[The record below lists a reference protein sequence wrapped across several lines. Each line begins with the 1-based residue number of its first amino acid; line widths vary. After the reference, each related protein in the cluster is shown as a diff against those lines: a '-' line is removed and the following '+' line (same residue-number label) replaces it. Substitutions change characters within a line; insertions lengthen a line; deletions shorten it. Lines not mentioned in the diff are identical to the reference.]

1 MRYVDH
7 RSPPFLN
14 AMPPSEAVSL
24 EALHRSVLHRYVEG
38 AGSRPAVLVVRYDD
52 GEAVLKDYSR
62 CDPLFAGLIGP
73 LLVWRETSALAR
85 LEGTD
90 GVPRLI
96 RKLGPRAFLME
107 HLRGAVKARK
117 QPQAAQPEFFER
129 LRALVDRIH
138 ARGVAHCDMR
148 RSGNILVD
156 AAGQPYL
163 VDFVSC
169 AFLRPWWHP
178 LGWMFPLLCQA
189 DRDAILKLKNRTV
202 PELLTEAERGR
213 LEHSPVGKLA
223 RGFGA
228 LVRDIFRFLLV
239 RRR

>member
-1 MRYVDH
+1 
-7 RSPPFLN
+7 
-14 AMPPSEAVSL
+14 MPPSEPLSL
-24 EALHRSVLHRYVEG
+24 EALHQSVLHCYVEG
-38 AGSRPAVLVVRYDD
+38 AGSRPAVLVVRYDG

-62 CDPLFAGLIGP
+62 CDRLFAVLIGP
-73 LLVWRETSALAR
+73 LLVWRETSALTR
-85 LEGTD
+85 LEGTN

-96 RKLGPRAFLME
+96 CKLGPRAFLME
-107 HLRGAVKARK
+107 HLRGVAPARK
-117 QPQAAQPEFFER
+117 QPQTARPEFFER
-129 LRALVDRIH
+129 LRQLVDRIH

-189 DRDAILKLKNRTV
+189 DRDAIIKLKSRAA

>member
-1 MRYVDH
+1 MT
-7 RSPPFLN
+7 
-14 AMPPSEAVSL
+14 SL
-24 EALHRSVLHRYVEG
+24 AQLSLDALHQSVTHRYVEG
-38 AGSRPAVLVVRYDD
+38 AGSRPAVLVVRAGD
-52 GEAVLKDYSR
+52 GEAVLKDYSH
-62 CDPLFAGLIGP
+62 CDRLFAGLIGP
-73 LLVWRETSALAR
+73 LLVWRETRALAR
-85 LEGTD
+85 LNGTP

-107 HLRGAVKARK
+107 HLRGADKARK
-117 QPQAAQPEFFER
+117 QPQTVQPVFFER
-129 LRALVDRIH
+129 LRQLVDRIH

-156 AAGQPYL
+156 AGGEPYL

-178 LGWMFPLLCQA
+178 LGWLFPLLCQA
-189 DRDAILKLKNRTV
+189 DRDAIIKLKSRV
-202 PELLTEAERGR
+202 APELLTEAERGR
-213 LEHSPVGKLA
+213 LNHSRVGLIA

-239 RRR
+239 RRG

>member
-1 MRYVDH
+1 MQTLADLSLDDLQR
-7 RSPPFLN
+7 
-14 AMPPSEAVSL
+14 AV
-24 EALHRSVLHRYVEG
+24 VHRYVEG
-38 AGSRPAVLVVRYDD
+38 AGSRPAVLVVRAGD

-62 CDPLFAGLIGP
+62 CDRLFAGLVGP
-73 LLVWRETSALAR
+73 LLVWRETSALAQ
-85 LEGTD
+85 LEGTP

-96 RKLGPRAFLME
+96 RKLGSRAFLME
-107 HLRGAVKARK
+107 HLRGADKARK
-117 QPQAAQPEFFER
+117 QPVTARPEFFER
-129 LRALVDRIH
+129 LRQLVDRIH

-156 AAGQPYL
+156 AQGQPYL

-178 LGWMFPLLCQA
+178 LGWLFPLLCQA
-189 DRDAILKLKNRTV
+189 DRDAIIKLKHRV
-202 PELLTEAERGR
+202 APELLTDAERDRLHHRLIGR
-213 LEHSPVGKLA
+213 LA

-228 LVRDIFRFLLV
+228 LVRDIFRLLLV

>member
-1 MRYVDH
+1 
-7 RSPPFLN
+7 
-14 AMPPSEAVSL
+14 MPTLAQLTLEDLHHAV
-24 EALHRSVLHRYVEG
+24 VHRYVAG
-38 AGSRPAVLVVRYDD
+38 GGSRPAVLVVQGSD
-52 GEAVLKDYSR
+52 GEAVLKDYNR
-62 CDPLFAGLIGP
+62 CDRLFSALVGP
-73 LLVWRETSALAR
+73 LLVWRETRALAQ
-85 LEGTD
+85 LEGTQ

-96 RKLGPRAFLME
+96 RRLGSRAFLME
-107 HLRGAVKARK
+107 YLRGADRSRK
-117 QPQAAQPEFFER
+117 QAVTAQPEFFER
-129 LRALVDRIH
+129 LRLLVDHIH

-156 AAGQPYL
+156 SMGQPYL

-178 LGWMFPLLCQA
+178 LGWLFPLLCQA
-189 DRDAILKLKNRTV
+189 DRDAIIKLKHRAA

-213 LEHSPVGKLA
+213 LQHSRMGRIA

-228 LVRDIFRFLLV
+228 LARDFFRLLLV